1 MNKGRASALPTKQNE
16 MIKTTFK
23 YETRD
28 KDGKVREHVLN
39 ERYGLKRPQC
49 TSEWALLKGMLDGHI
64 DIDHELKV
72 TSIAWENNK

>member
-1 MNKGRASALPTKQNE
+1 MNKGRASALPTKKKK
-16 MIKTTFK
+16 MRKTTFK
-23 YETRD
+23 YETTD
-28 KDGKVREHVLN
+28 SKGKVREHVLG

-72 TSIAWENNK
+72 TSISWDNNK

>member
-16 MIKTTFK
+16 MKKTTFK
-23 YETRD
+23 FETTD
-28 KDGKVREHVLN
+28 NNGKVREHVLN

-72 TSIAWENNK
+72 TSISWDNNK